1 MSPKKEKK
9 NSKSEITRVFN
20 TNSSKPPKGRFYYKL
35 TLYTLTSICK
45 FSLLFHKHSLSS
57 SYIQGQFVQQPSASY
72 VCDHFVT
79 GWCHWEKLDAYC
91 SLVFKGKFTTNVG
104 LKVWNKKTKK
114 KQKKNK
120 KQNFLIGLH
129 QVGHL
134 KYIKILTI
142 FVTGWCHWEKLDAY
156 CSLVFKG
163 KFTTNV
169 GLKVWNK
176 KTKKKQK
183 KNKKQNFLIGLH
195 QVGHLKYI
203 KILTIFVTGW
213 CHWEKLDAYALWC
226 LRVNSPQMWGLKYE
240 TEKPKKNRI
249 SSLGYIKLVIWNTQ
263 KFSSSL
269 IIHSCS
275 SWLIM

>member
-1 MSPKKEKK
+1 M
-9 NSKSEITRVFN
+9 
-20 TNSSKPPKGRFYYKL
+20 
-35 TLYTLTSICK
+35 
-45 FSLLFHKHSLSS
+45 
-57 SYIQGQFVQQPSASY
+57 FVTI
-72 VCDHFVT
+72 FVT

-203 KILTIFVTGW
+203 KIFFIPNHPQLQ
-213 CHWEKLDAYALWC
+213 LL
-226 LRVNSPQMWGLKYE
+226 VNYVSPK
-240 TEKPKKNRI
+240 I
-249 SSLGYIKLVIWNTQ
+249 
-263 KFSSSL
+263 
-269 IIHSCS
+269 
-275 SWLIM
+275 